1 MQFKKGQVVY
11 IVENGKYTRR
21 CRIIEIQG
29 GFAVLEFFNGALAR
43 LRLSRLYA
51 TEERL
56 YATEEDAQAAIPAHK
71 QNSQE
76 NFRHMR
82 TPWE

>member
-29 GFAVLEFFNGALAR
+29 GFAVLEFFNGALTR

-51 TEERL
+51 TEE
-56 YATEEDAQAAIPAHK
+56 DAQAVIPAHEQK
-71 QNSQE
+71 SQVD
-76 NFRHMR
+76 FRHAR

>member
-51 TEERL
+51 TEE
-56 YATEEDAQAAIPAHK
+56 EAQAAIPAHK

-76 NFRHMR
+76 NFRH
-82 TPWE
+82 TWAPWE